1 MQFTKALRGYSCE
14 EVDTYLAHVNDRYV
28 ALAKECSELK
38 KKMAVVAAGQ
48 NEFREEALRE
58 KDKIAKEADA
68 LLQAK
73 KTEAA
78 TLVDEA
84 KRKAARI
91 LSDAE
96 LAAAGLLKQAEHAAE
111 EIRQKQQ
118 DELAAYR
125 ETERQLREKN
135 NLADRMVEEIDS
147 FREKVY
153 NMYAGH
159 IESLERLAHITDEFY
174 DAKEKLTAD
183 TDVQEQETE
192 TDPVENPDAAVDEH
206 FMPSDEHF
214 ISTDEHFIPSDEH
227 FIHRDEVADDTP
239 VSEGTAGEDDDFV
252 RIDWQEHR
260 QKHAEKMAGKTLWEI
275 VDEAEA
281 HAASAESEPVPEE
294 PAMDAV
300 EDTWEDAIYAEA
312 APEPELEPEPEA
324 GPAAEEPAEEPDLLE
339 SLEQDLLSAFAPKEE
354 ASATVD
360 DPTDLDLE
368 ALMGSDAADTAM
380 DPDSEEDFLAD
391 IASEYLTP
399 APATALAEAAKDKE
413 TDISATDADDLDAL
427 LDDEQSHEV
436 SLTGE
441 FDKIFSS
448 KKSAAYVD
456 EVNRQPLVEAT
467 KPEKPKKHK

>member
-58 KDKIAKEADA
+58 QDKIAKEADA

-78 TLVDEA
+78 ALVDEA

-183 TDVQEQETE
+183 ADVQGQEDE
-192 TDPVENPDAAVDEH
+192 TDPVENPDASVE
-206 FMPSDEHF
+206 EHF
-214 ISTDEHFIPSDEH
+214 ISTNEGFIST
-227 FIHRDEVADDTP
+227 DDTP
-239 VSEGTAGEDDDFV
+239 VSEGTADEDDAFV

-281 HAASAESEPVPEE
+281 HAASAEPEPVEDVPVVEPLPEE

-300 EDTWEDAIYAEA
+300 EDTWEEATYAAEAYAEA
-312 APEPELEPEPEA
+312 TPEPEPE
-324 GPAAEEPAEEPDLLE
+324 PTEEPDLLE

-354 ASATVD
+354 AAATVD

-399 APATALAEAAKDKE
+399 APTPVLAEATEDEK

>member
-260 QKHAEKMAGKTLWEI
+260 QKHAEKMAGKTLQEI

-281 HAASAESEPVPEE
+281 HAASAEPEPLPEE

-300 EDTWEDAIYAEA
+300 EDTWEDATYAEA
-312 APEPELEPEPEA
+312 TPEPEP
-324 GPAAEEPAEEPDLLE
+324 EPAEEPDLLE

-354 ASATVD
+354 EVPATVD

-391 IASEYLTP
+391 IASEYLKP
-399 APATALAEAAKDKE
+399 APTPVLAEDAEDE
-413 TDISATDADDLDAL
+413 GTDISATDADDLDAL

>member
-73 KTEAA
+73 KAEAA
-78 TLVDEA
+78 TLMDEA

-111 EIRQKQQ
+111 EIRQKKQ
-118 DELAAYR
+118 DELTACR
-125 ETERQLREKN
+125 EAERRLNEKN

-159 IESLERLAHITDEFY
+159 IESLERLAHITDAFY
-174 DAKEKLTAD
+174 DAKEKLTA
-183 TDVQEQETE
+183 ETE
-192 TDPVENPDAAVDEH
+192 TPVQDASVETEAEPVENPDGTVEEH
-206 FMPSDEHF
+206 SIPT
-214 ISTDEHFIPSDEH
+214 TDEGFLPAENPDE
-227 FIHRDEVADDTP
+227 DEDL
-239 VSEGTAGEDDDFV
+239 V

-281 HAASAESEPVPEE
+281 HATTA
-294 PAMDAV
+294 
-300 EDTWEDAIYAEA
+300 
-312 APEPELEPEPEA
+312 EPEVESPRVDGPRVDDPRAENAEDLWEEATYASVYEEATPEPEPE
-324 GPAAEEPAEEPDLLE
+324 PAEEPAVDEPAEEPDLLE
-339 SLEQDLLSAFAPKEE
+339 SLEQDLLSAFAPWQEE
-354 ASATVD
+354 
-360 DPTDLDLE
+360 DPADLDLE
-368 ALMGSDAADTAM
+368 ALMGSDTAATAIT
-380 DPDSEEDFLAD
+380 PDSTDSHDSLDNEEDFLAD

-399 APATALAEAAKDKE
+399 APTSVPNAQQADEK
-413 TDISATDADDLDAL
+413 TDISATDADDLDTL

>member
-96 LAAAGLLKQAEHAAE
+96 LAAAGLLKQAEHTAE

-125 ETERQLREKN
+125 ETERQIREKN

-183 TDVQEQETE
+183 ADVQGQETE
-192 TDPVENPDAAVDEH
+192 TDPVENPDTSVE
-206 FMPSDEHF
+206 EHF
-214 ISTDEHFIPSDEH
+214 IPKDEHFIPK
-227 FIHRDEVADDTP
+227 DEVADNTP
-239 VSEGTAGEDDDFV
+239 VSEGTADEDDDFV

-300 EDTWEDAIYAEA
+300 EDTWEDATYAEA
-312 APEPELEPEPEA
+312 APEPEPEPEPET

-339 SLEQDLLSAFAPKEE
+339 SLEQDLLSAFAPKEEE

-399 APATALAEAAKDKE
+399 APATALAEDKE